1 MILNSSLRENLLYG
15 ADEASNDDELINLID
30 EFKLFNEDNLISLE
44 KHISNKMLS
53 TGQMQKIS
61 FIRSLLAKSDILLLD
76 ESTSN
81 LDVQSKKLIFEILK
95 QRNLTIVNATHNP
108 DEFLN
113 FDRQIKIEIKDGK
126 RIILD

>member
-53 TGQMQKIS
+53 D
-61 FIRSLLAKSDILLLD
+61 RSKC
-76 ESTSN
+76 
-81 LDVQSKKLIFEILK
+81 KKFHL
-95 QRNLTIVNATHNP
+95 
-108 DEFLN
+108 
-113 FDRQIKIEIKDGK
+113 
-126 RIILD
+126 